1 MLTHPTIDQ
10 LRALRLDGM
19 ADAFIE
25 LQTQDH
31 AKDLGP
37 AEWLALMLDRE
48 AAHRGTQRFKSR
60 LRHAKLRHGQAS
72 IEDVDYRTPRRL
84 DKALFQ
90 QLAACRWIAEHR
102 NLLVTGPCGVGKSW
116 LSCALAQKP
125 AVTATPCITRA
136 CHACSLISNWRTV
149 TAASH
154 ACSACSPRP
163 TC

>member
-48 AAHRGTQRFKSR
+48 AAHRGTQRFK
-60 LRHAKLRHGQAS
+60 
-72 IEDVDYRTPRRL
+72 
-84 DKALFQ
+84 
-90 QLAACRWIAEHR
+90 
-102 NLLVTGPCGVGKSW
+102 N
-116 LSCALAQKP
+116 
-125 AVTATPCITRA
+125 
-136 CHACSLISNWRTV
+136 
-149 TAASH
+149 
-154 ACSACSPRP
+154 
-163 TC
+163 

>member
-48 AAHRGTQRFKSR
+48 AAHRGTQRFKSQ
-60 LRHAKLRHGQAS
+60 LRHARLRHGQAS
-72 IEDVDYRTPRRL
+72 IEDVDYT
-84 DKALFQ
+84 K
-90 QLAACRWIAEHR
+90 
-102 NLLVTGPCGVGKSW
+102 GVKW
-116 LSCALAQKP
+116 LYRFSLWYLQ
-125 AVTATPCITRA
+125 TR
-136 CHACSLISNWRTV
+136 
-149 TAASH
+149 
-154 ACSACSPRP
+154 
-163 TC
+163 

>member
-48 AAHRGTQRFKSR
+48 AAHRGTQPLVGAIFGTECIAVRQQYP
-60 LRHAKLRHGQAS
+60 LAIQ
-72 IEDVDYRTPRRL
+72 IDDRRIIQQTTTRQ
-84 DKALFQ
+84 LFES
-90 QLAACRWIAEHR
+90 LADQEIAIAVHD
-102 NLLVTGPCGVGKSW
+102 VTGAATGTEV
-116 LSCALAQKP
+116 ALG
-125 AVTATPCITRA
+125 TADARA
-136 CHACSLISNWRTV
+136 LRQSAIHARIGQQDQGT
-149 TAASH
+149 
-154 ACSACSPRP
+154 
-163 TC
+163 

>member
-25 LQTQDH
+25 LQTQDQ

-90 QLAACRWIAEHR
+90 QLAAGRCECSIRFSEQGGPRRRRTDRPALHYVLFVLPTFTSRQLPGGISFIAQAR
-102 NLLVTGPCGVGKSW
+102 RVR
-116 LSCALAQKP
+116 
-125 AVTATPCITRA
+125 CIA
-136 CHACSLISNWRTV
+136 
-149 TAASH
+149 
-154 ACSACSPRP
+154 RP
-163 TC
+163 WPS